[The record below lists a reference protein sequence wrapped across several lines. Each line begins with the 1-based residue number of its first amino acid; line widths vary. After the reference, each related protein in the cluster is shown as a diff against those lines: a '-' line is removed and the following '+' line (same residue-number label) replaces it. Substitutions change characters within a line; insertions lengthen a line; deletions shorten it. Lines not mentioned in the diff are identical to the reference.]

1 MSALIKTS
9 TSITMYIPVG
19 LKMRIEK
26 AAQLDERSVSQYMTR
41 ILERLVPPID
51 QPALQ
56 VDLEELIA
64 KRVEE
69 DEKDPDRTKQ
79 PHPYKAQ
86 AQRIVKAVSRKP
98 RRGK

>member
-1 MSALIKTS
+1 MNAIIKSS

-19 LKMRIEK
+19 LKLRIEK
-26 AAQLDERSVSQYMTR
+26 AAQADERSVSQYMTR

-56 VDLEELIA
+56 VDLEDLLEA
-64 KRVEE
+64 KERNEQKLRE
-69 DEKDPDRTKQ
+69 NEA

-86 AQRIVKAVSRKP
+86 ARRIVKALVKKP